1 MSAALAQ
8 FLCLLFVLWLYA
20 RDSKQLPKLSWGLW
34 LPLLW
39 VIIIGSKPVSAW
51 LGSGIEEAT
60 SDFSE
65 GSPLDRAALL
75 VLIAAGIAVLLPR
88 RLQWGKIF
96 SQNKWLFIYFGYL
109 AVSCLWSEYPFVSI
123 KRWVK
128 DAGNIVMVLVIL
140 SEKDPVAAAKAV
152 LLRCGYL
159 LIPFS
164 VVYVKYIPS
173 LGRYYDQWTGQP
185 YYCGVMGNKNAMGM
199 SLFVCTLFLFWKMV
213 GQWDKRKARSADKL
227 DLPLHGF
234 LMLMCGWLLFK
245 AHSSTAMVCTI
256 LGAAILLALRL
267 PAVRSKVEKFGL
279 YTGAIV
285 IILLLL
291 NSVVDLGASFVELV
305 GRDLTFTGRT
315 AIWNLVL
322 SEGTNPVIGVGFSSF
337 WLGDRTARLSEA
349 YFYDLNQA
357 HNGYIETYLNNGYVG
372 VALLLVV
379 IAFSFRPIK
388 RDILSGVP
396 FGALRLAFL
405 IPALFYNMT
414 EAAFD
419 RLDLLWFG
427 MLLVVIECPRIQRPV
442 PATPK
447 AETGRP
453 KARWVA
459 APEGG

>member
-1 MSAALAQ
+1 MSSTLAQ
-8 FLCLLFVLWLYA
+8 LLCLSFVLWLYA
-20 RDSKQLPKLSWGLW
+20 RDSKQLPKFSWGLW
-34 LPLLW
+34 LPLVW
-39 VIIIGSKPVSAW
+39 VIVIGSKPVSAW

-75 VLIAAGIAVLLPR
+75 ALIAAGIAVLLPR

-140 SEKDPVAAAKAV
+140 SEKDPVTAAKAV

-213 GQWDKRKARSADKL
+213 GQWDRRKARGADKL

-234 LMLMCGWLLFK
+234 LLLMCGWLLFK
-245 AHSSTAMVCTI
+245 AHSSTALVCTI

-267 PAVRSKVEKFGL
+267 PAIRSKVGKFGL
-279 YTGAIV
+279 YTSALL

-291 NSVVDLGASFVELV
+291 NSVVDLGASFVQLV
-305 GRDLTFTGRT
+305 GRDMTFTGRT
-315 AIWNLVL
+315 VIWDLVL
-322 SEGTNPVIGVGFSSF
+322 SEEINPILGVGFSSF
-337 WLGDRTARLSEA
+337 WLGDRTDRLSEA

-357 HNGYIETYLNNGYVG
+357 HNGYIETYLNNGYLGVG
-372 VALLLVV
+372 LLVAV
-379 IAFSFRPIK
+379 FAFSFRPIK
-388 RDILSGVP
+388 RDILSGAP

-414 EAAFD
+414 EATFD

-427 MLLVVIECPRIQRPV
+427 MLLILIEYPRAPRV
-442 PATPK
+442 SLTEPK
-447 AETGRP
+447 PQASRSKP
-453 KARWVA
+453 RWVA